1 MATLVPQSQPADEV
15 ALYLAENERLVSSF
29 GPYHATSRRV
39 ILVIP
44 APSTVISAPSPVI
57 PAKAGI
63 QTSDRRSERTRVHE
77 LPYTNLESI
86 AEVRTADRKKMM
98 LGAAIAALGLA
109 TLFAWYLIVPIIA
122 LVAGVFMTLQGATQR
137 PAYYQLKGRG
147 MEGEDLHKWQVIHYG
162 AGSFI
167 ASITMMTGVEITRD

>member
-39 ILVIP
+39 ILVI
-44 APSTVISAPSPVI
+44 
-57 PAKAGI
+57 G
-63 QTSDRRSERTRVHE
+63 RSERTRVHE

-86 AEVRTADRKKMM
+86 AEVRTADRKKMT
-98 LGAAIAALGLA
+98 LGAAIACLGLA

-167 ASITMMTGVEITRD
+167 ASITMMTGVEIARD

>member
-1 MATLVPQSQPADEV
+1 MATLVPMSQPADEV
-15 ALYLAENERLVSSF
+15 QGYLAEGERVVSSF

-39 ILVIP
+39 ILVI
-44 APSTVISAPSPVI
+44 
-57 PAKAGI
+57 G
-63 QTSDRRSERTRVHE
+63 RREQTRVHE
-77 LPYTNLESI
+77 LPYTILESI
-86 AEVRTADRKKMM
+86 NEVRTTDRKKMM
-98 LGAAIAALGLA
+98 LGAAIAGLGLA

-122 LVAGVFMTLQGATQR
+122 LVAGVFMILQGATQR

-167 ASITMMTGVEITRD
+167 ASITAMTGVEANRD

>member
-1 MATLVPQSQPADEV
+1 MTALVPLSQPDDE
-15 ALYLAENERLVSSF
+15 ALPYLAEGERLVSSF

-44 APSTVISAPSPVI
+44 A
-57 PAKAGI
+57 KAG
-63 QTSDRRSERTRVHE
+63 TLGETRRSAIQMTTHRREETRVHE
-77 LPYTNLESI
+77 LPYIALESI
-86 AEVRTADRKKMM
+86 TEVSATDRKKIM
-98 LGAAIAALGLA
+98 LGVGMVALGLA
-109 TLFAWYLIVPIIA
+109 TLFAWYLILPIVA
-122 LVAGVFMTLQGATQR
+122 VVAGVFTMLQGATEK

-147 MEGEDLHKWQVIHYG
+147 MEGDDLHKWQVIHYG